1 MNSTLRITIHCSTV
15 PPLVSMASQIKY
27 VLLNQYLPPQNQPSA
42 KQEIKFLQQC
52 CDQNKQLDL

>member
-1 MNSTLRITIHCSTV
+1 
-15 PPLVSMASQIKY
+15 MASQIKY